1 MTRPRVIRDV
11 SVAPE
16 TALVDYLPRKGDT
29 GRARAADRRGR
40 YHGLSP
46 IGGDPL
52 EHSTTPSRGDGRP
65 SESVQSV
72 VVEDD
77 RTGMHP
83 VALERAVL
91 DHLRFTRMKDLTSA
105 TKLDVYNAVAHA
117 VRDRL
122 VERWIQTQRAY
133 TEQNVKRIYY
143 LSAEFLMGRALANNL
158 ISLGLYEQA
167 RHNLGAYG
175 IDLGDILE
183 EESDPGL
190 GNGGLGRLAACF
202 LDSMA
207 TLQLAGYGYG
217 IRYEFGIFEQHIE
230 NGWQVERGDNWL
242 RYGNPWEVARH
253 EYTVP
258 VHFGGRVEETYSE
271 DGRLEVHW
279 VDCEQLLG
287 VPYDTPIAG
296 YGNNTVN
303 NLRLWAAR
311 ATKQFNFAVFNDG
324 DYRRAVEDK
333 AVSESISKVLY
344 PNDQSEV
351 GKELRLKQQYFFVTC
366 SIHDLVRRY
375 KKQEATFD
383 AFPDRVAIQLND
395 THPAVAVA
403 ELMRVLI
410 DLERLS
416 WDQAWELTRSSIA
429 FTNHTLLPEAL
440 EVWPVSMF
448 GRLLPRHLQIIYEIN
463 HRFLRQVQIHAPNDE
478 ERRRRMSIIGEL
490 PAKHVRMAHLAVVGS
505 HSVNGVAEL
514 HTRLLRTHVMAD
526 FAEMWPERFN
536 NKTNGV
542 TPRRW
547 LLQAN
552 PRLAG
557 AISRRIGWEWVS
569 DLDQLAKLA
578 PLVDDPGFGQELR
591 EIKEQNKRVLVDE
604 VWRRNRVRLD
614 TRAIFDVQVKRLHE
628 YKRQLLNCLH
638 IVSLYQ
644 AIKRDPHL
652 PIPPRVFILAGKAA
666 PGYQMAKLH
675 IKLINSIA
683 ETINMDADI
692 GGRLKVVYLA
702 NYGVSMA
709 EKIFP
714 ASDVS
719 EQISLAGKEASGTGN
734 MKFAM
739 NGALTLGTLDGANVE
754 IRDAVGADNF
764 FLFGLDAEGVAALR
778 ASGYR
783 PARYIE
789 RSQRLREAIDL
800 IASGFFSP
808 GDLSVF
814 HAVVDDLWNRDQYM
828 VCADFEAYADTQA
841 HLGEVYGDPQM
852 WTRRVIANLAGV
864 GRFSSDRTITE
875 YARDIWRAEPFP
887 IELERR
893 PDSRLSAAP
902 ASAAAESRRRD
913 GA

>member
-1 MTRPRVIRDV
+1 M
-11 SVAPE
+11 
-16 TALVDYLPRKGDT
+16 
-29 GRARAADRRGR
+29 
-40 YHGLSP
+40 
-46 IGGDPL
+46 
-52 EHSTTPSRGDGRP
+52 EHSTTRGDGRSP
-65 SESVQSV
+65 EPVQSV

-83 VALERAVL
+83 AALERAVL

-158 ISLGLYEQA
+158 ISLGLFEQA
-167 RHNLGAYG
+167 RQNLGAYG
-175 IDLGDILE
+175 IDLGELLE
-183 EESDPGL
+183 EEVDPGL

-207 TLQLAGYGYG
+207 TLQLAGFGYG

-258 VHFGGRVEETYSE
+258 VHFGGRVEERYDD
-271 DGRLEVHW
+271 DGRLGVHW
-279 VDCEQLLG
+279 VDCELLLG

-344 PNDQSEV
+344 PSDQSEV

-375 KKQEATFD
+375 KKQESTFD
-383 AFPDRVAIQLND
+383 VFSDRVAIQLND
-395 THPAVAVA
+395 THPAIAVA
-403 ELMRVLI
+403 ELMRVLV
-410 DLERLS
+410 DLERLP
-416 WDQAWELTRSSIA
+416 WDQAWEITRASIA

-440 EVWPVSMF
+440 EVWPVTMF
-448 GRLLPRHLQIIYEIN
+448 GRLLPRHLQLIYEIN

-478 ERRRRMSIIGEL
+478 ERRRRMSIIGEQ
-490 PAKHVRMAHLAVVGS
+490 PNKHVRMAHLAVVGS

-514 HTRLLRTHVMAD
+514 HTRLLRNHLMAD

-552 PRLAG
+552 PRLAA
-557 AISRRIGWEWVS
+557 AITRRIGREWAS
-569 DLDQLAKLA
+569 DLDQLARLA
-578 PLVDDPGFGQELR
+578 PLAEDASFRQELR
-591 EIKEQNKRVLVDE
+591 EIKEHNKRALVDE
-604 VWRRNRVRLD
+604 VWKRNRVRLD
-614 TRAIFDVQVKRLHE
+614 PRAIFDVQVKRLHE

-638 IVSLYQ
+638 IISLYQ
-644 AIKRDPHL
+644 AIKRDPQL
-652 PIPPRVFILAGKAA
+652 AIPPRVFILAGKAA

-692 GGRLKVVYLA
+692 GGRIKVVYLA
-702 NYGVSMA
+702 NYGVSLA
-709 EKIFP
+709 EKVFP

-719 EQISLAGKEASGTGN
+719 QQISLAGKEASGTGN

-739 NGALTLGTLDGANVE
+739 NGALTLGTLDGANIE
-754 IRDAVGADNF
+754 IRDAVGAENF
-764 FLFGLDAEGVAALR
+764 FLFGLDADEVASLR
-778 ASGYR
+778 SGGYR
-783 PARYIE
+783 PAGYIE
-789 RSQRLREAIDL
+789 RSQRLRDAIEL

-814 HAVVDDLWNRDQYM
+814 RAVIDDLWNRDQYM
-828 VCADFEAYADTQA
+828 VCADFEAYADAQA
-841 HLGEVYGDPQM
+841 HLGQVYGDAEE

-875 YARDIWRAEPFP
+875 YARDIWHAEPLP
-887 IELERR
+887 IQLEDRN
-893 PDSRLSAAP
+893 DSRLSAAP